1 MLLMLALI
9 AVSSIFLLA
18 VLQLRPTRYGKAQ
31 PGAPEPDAV
40 SVQIVVLGDIG
51 HSPRMQCHAL
61 SIARH
66 GGRVSL
72 IGYHNSTPNLE
83 LVEHPLVSIV
93 ALPSPPRFL
102 QSSSKLL
109 FPVVA
114 VLKVLHQTWHLWAAL
129 AYRTT
134 PAKWMLIQELYRGIS
149 LLRTDCI
156 YPQNPP
162 AAPTLAIAQ
171 LACRLR
177 NTHLII
183 DWHNFGYSILAL
195 KLGAAHPMV
204 KLMAWHEYSFSHFAT
219 AHFCVSNAMARVLRE
234 QVKVK
239 GPLLVLHDRPPTI
252 FNPILDER
260 ERLDF
265 LSSLP
270 ETSPYAKDIIQGRCR
285 LLISSTSWTPDEDF
299 SLLVDALCRYSN
311 LTKSSHPNLPS
322 LLVIITGKGP
332 QKEMY
337 LSQVASLTARGELSN
352 VSIKLVW
359 LAFESYARLLACASL
374 GVCLHT
380 SSSGVDLPMKVVD
393 MFGAGLPVIGWD
405 RYEAWPELVT
415 EGVNGKGFD
424 SADKLL
430 ELLTSLFGGSG
441 SDLKVLRDG
450 AIRESR
456 NRWDGTWDPIAGKL
470 FDLVVT

>member
-1 MLLMLALI
+1 
-9 AVSSIFLLA
+9 
-18 VLQLRPTRYGKAQ
+18 
-31 PGAPEPDAV
+31 
-40 SVQIVVLGDIG
+40 
-51 HSPRMQCHAL
+51 MQCHAL

-72 IGYHNSTPNLE
+72 IGYHNSTPNRE
-83 LVEHPLVSIV
+83 LVEHPLISIV
-93 ALPSPPRFL
+93 ALPSPPEFL
-102 QSSSKLL
+102 RSTSKLL

-114 VLKVLHQTWHLWAAL
+114 ALKVLHQTWHLWAAL
-129 AYRTT
+129 AYRTA
-134 PAKWMLIQELYRGIS
+134 PAKWMLVQLLFVWDQSAKERPLYFA
-149 LLRTDCI
+149 
-156 YPQNPP
+156 PQNPP

-177 NTHLII
+177 DTRLII

-195 KLGAAHPMV
+195 KLGATHPMV
-204 KLMAWHEYSFSHFAT
+204 RLMAWHEHAFSHFAT

-234 QVKVK
+234 QVKIK
-239 GPLLVLHDRPPTI
+239 NALLVLHDRPPTI
-252 FNPILDER
+252 FSPILGER
-260 ERLDF
+260 ERLAF

-270 ETSPYAKDIIQGRCR
+270 ETSTYAEAIVQGRCQ

-299 SLLVDALCRYSN
+299 SLLIDALCRYSN
-311 LTKSSHPNLPS
+311 LTKSSHPGLPS

-337 LSQVASLTARGELSN
+337 LSQVAQLTAQGKLSN
-352 VSIKLVW
+352 VTIKSAW
-359 LAFESYARLLACASL
+359 LAFENYARLLACASL

-405 RYEAWPELVT
+405 KYEAWPELVT
-415 EGVNGKGFD
+415 EGVTGKGFD

-430 ELLTSLFGGSG
+430 ELLESLFGGEG
-441 SDLKVLRDG
+441 SDLKLLREG
-450 AIRESR
+450 AIRESK

-470 FDLVVT
+470 LELAT